1 MSNPNFSDELLN
13 AFVDD
18 QLEAGEKSCVFAEME
33 HDEALKS
40 AVCEL
45 RGLKEMT
52 RHAYQNPP
60 ASKLAALK
68 RHPLRE
74 IQALAAC
81 LLLLVMGGV
90 SGWLISTL
98 TDSGDLVHLYQAIAR
113 NDSGTSPSKF
123 MVYVG
128 NADPVRMK
136 SALDE
141 SENLLATADQG
152 NREIRVEIIANES
165 GVNML
170 RAGVS
175 HYAARIA
182 EMQTK
187 YPNLSLVACT
197 QTLNKLKKK
206 GVDVRLLPNIRS
218 VSSAVEEIKRRLEE
232 GWDYVRV

>member
-1 MSNPNFSDELLN
+1 
-13 AFVDD
+13 
-18 QLEAGEKSCVFAEME
+18 
-33 HDEALKS
+33 
-40 AVCEL
+40 
-45 RGLKEMT
+45 
-52 RHAYQNPP
+52 
-60 ASKLAALK
+60 
-68 RHPLRE
+68 
-74 IQALAAC
+74 
-81 LLLLVMGGV
+81 
-90 SGWLISTL
+90 
-98 TDSGDLVHLYQAIAR
+98 
-113 NDSGTSPSKF
+113 

-141 SENLLATADQG
+141 SESLLATADQG

-170 RAGVS
+170 RDGVS

-206 GVDVRLLPNIRS
+206 GIEVRLLPNIRS

>member
-1 MSNPNFSDELLN
+1 VSDPNYSDELLN

-18 QLEAGEKSCVFAEME
+18 QLDAGEKSCVFGAME
-33 HDEALKS
+33 QDDALKS

-52 RHAYQNPP
+52 RHAYQNLPS
-60 ASKLAALK
+60 SKLPALK
-68 RHPLRE
+68 RHPVRE

-81 LLLLVMGGV
+81 LFLLVIGGV
-90 SGWLISTL
+90 SGWLISSL
-98 TDSGDLVHLYQAIAR
+98 TGSGDFVHLYQAISR
-113 NDSGTSPSKF
+113 NDSGVSPSKI

-128 NADPVRMK
+128 NADPVRVK
-136 SALDE
+136 TALDE
-141 SENLLATADQG
+141 SESLLATAGQG

-182 EMQTK
+182 EMQAK

-206 GVDVRLLPNIRS
+206 GIEVRLLPNIKS
-218 VSSAVEEIKRRLEE
+218 VSSAMEEIKRRLEE

>member
-1 MSNPNFSDELLN
+1 MLN

-18 QLEAGEKSCVFAEME
+18 QLEAGEKSCLFGAVEQ
-33 HDEALKS
+33 DDALKS
-40 AVCEL
+40 VVCEL

-68 RHPLRE
+68 RRPMRD

-81 LLLLVMGGV
+81 LLLLVIGGV
-90 SGWLISTL
+90 SGWLVSSL
-98 TDSGDLVHLYQAIAR
+98 TDSGNFVHLYQAISR

-136 SALDE
+136 TALDE
-141 SENLLATADQG
+141 SESLLAAADQG

-170 RAGVS
+170 RAGIS

-182 EMQTK
+182 EMQAK

-206 GVDVRLLPNIRS
+206 GIEVRLLPNIRS
-218 VSSAVEEIKRRLEE
+218 VYSAVEEIKRRLEE